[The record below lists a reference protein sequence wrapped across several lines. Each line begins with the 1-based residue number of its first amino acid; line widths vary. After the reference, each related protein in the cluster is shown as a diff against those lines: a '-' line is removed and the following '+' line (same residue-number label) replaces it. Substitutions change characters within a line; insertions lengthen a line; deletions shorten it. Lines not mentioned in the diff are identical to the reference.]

1 MKKKNLITLLM
12 VGAMVGSLL
21 TGCGGSSEPAETAT
35 EATEEVAVEEAVEEV
50 ATEETTEPE
59 EAVEEVVEEPVE
71 EEPAEPDY
79 PAIFDEWITPLG
91 ETATPMYCQKV
102 DDTSLEVYQITKED
116 YPDITAEA
124 SLTVTCDK
132 VENEDGTFTSTFHYE
147 WEKPADLA
155 NRWYHDWGTL
165 MYDYNTG
172 DAIIL
177 NATAGEVNESDI
189 EGAEGFEGITGGFA
203 NVGGD
208 THTTTW
214 DFYITAP
221 DDRDIV
227 VGYYNRGFHGDAEND
242 IPAQEGHPLDDT
254 AVYGANVN
262 FVDNLDWFNQ
272 YKDWVVL
279 SKNS

>member
-35 EATEEVAVEEAVEEV
+35 EATEEVAVEEV

-79 PAIFDEWITPLG
+79 PTIFDEWITPLG

-102 DDTSLEVYQITKED
+102 DDKSLEVYQITRED

-132 VENEDGTFTSTFHYE
+132 VENEDGTFTSTFHYDWKNPE
-147 WEKPADLA
+147 DLTMHC
-155 NRWYHDWGTL
+155 YHNWRTL
-165 MYDYNTG
+165 VYDYNTG
-172 DAIIL
+172 DTIIF
-177 NATAGEVNESDI
+177 NETAGKVNESDVK
-189 EGAEGFEGITGGFA
+189 GAEGFEGFTSGIL

-208 THTTTW
+208 AYTTTW

-227 VGYYNRGFHGDAEND
+227 VGYYNCGYHGSEEYG
-242 IPAQEGHPLDDT
+242 IPAQEGHPVDDT
-254 AVYGANVN
+254 AVYDTNVN